1 LANDKQ
7 STRLNFVGVDND
19 IITGILKN
27 LDSAVNNN
35 AEEQLRQQLAN
46 FLDNN
51 SPFAFLVRPLDVS
64 LSHSEEKTDS
74 VFDVQLF
81 NEVQNWPMLYGP
93 AEQ

>member
-1 LANDKQ
+1 MTSLYLPAKGNWGNLLANDKQ

-51 SPFAFLVRPLDVS
+51 SPFAFGKAP
-64 LSHSEEKTDS
+64 
-74 VFDVQLF
+74 
-81 NEVQNWPMLYGP
+81 
-93 AEQ
+93 